1 MQGRGAEEGEGTV
14 KGSARGVQGECT
26 GAGAVKGSEGR
37 GCKGGYRVWHNLVR
51 QPILIGTITV
61 RYGIHFQCTVQEI

>member
-1 MQGRGAEEGEGTV
+1 M
-14 KGSARGVQGECT
+14 QGECT
-26 GAGAVKGSEGR
+26 GVGVCAVKGSEGR

-61 RYGIHFQCTVQEI
+61 RYSIHFECIIQEI